1 MRTALLL
8 ASTFLCSTAATAQT
22 PTASTALEILA
33 PNQTLLEVQSIGQSY
48 VAPDQASLTGG
59 VVTFATTSREAAD
72 SNARAM
78 SEVVAALKKAGVPA
92 RDIQTQSVSL
102 DPQFNYDR
110 QGGEPPAITGYQ
122 ARNSVTVRVRDVEKA
137 SDLLTVLFES
147 GANNVSGPY
156 FSLED
161 DTDAVA
167 EARNDAVVEAKAEAE
182 AYAAA
187 FDMRVVR
194 VLRVSERQRSAN
206 YEPIIVTGS
215 RIGGAGAPP
224 PPPPPPMAVTA
235 VEVGE
240 MQQQVTIWVDFA
252 LEPR

>member
-1 MRTALLL
+1 MRIGLFL
-8 ASTFLCSTAATAQT
+8 ASTFLVSTAASAQT
-22 PTASTALEILA
+22 TALEVLA
-33 PNQTLLEVQSIGQSY
+33 PDQTLLEVQSTGQSY
-48 VAPDQASLTGG
+48 IAPDQASVTGG
-59 VVTFATTSREAAD
+59 VVTFATTSREAAN

-78 SEVVAALKKAGVPA
+78 NEVVAALKKAGVAA

-110 QGGEPPAITGYQ
+110 QGGEPPRITGYQ
-122 ARNSVTVRVRDVEKA
+122 ARNAVTVRIRDVKKA
-137 SDLLTVLFES
+137 SEMLTVLFEA
-147 GANNVSGPY
+147 GANNVNGPY

-161 DTDAVA
+161 DSAAVA
-167 EARNDAVVEAKAEAE
+167 EARSDAVTEAKAEAD

-187 FDMRVVR
+187 FGMRVVK
-194 VLRVSERQRSAN
+194 VLRISERQRSAT

-224 PPPPPPMAVTA
+224 PPPPPPAMAATS

-252 LEPR
+252 LGPR